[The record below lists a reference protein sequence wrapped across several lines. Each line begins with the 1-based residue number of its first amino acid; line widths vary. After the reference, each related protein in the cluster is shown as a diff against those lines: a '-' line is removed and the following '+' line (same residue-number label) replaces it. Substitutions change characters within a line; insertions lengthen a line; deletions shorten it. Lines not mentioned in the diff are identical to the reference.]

1 MNEIFNLSDLIA
13 LVVSAT
19 LIALYHVYLRLKL
32 KKNPSYTI
40 QAVNRAA
47 RTQWV
52 LSVMSAPDRNILGVQ
67 TLRNATMAATFMAST
82 AVLLI
87 IGTLNL
93 SSQATKL
100 LDTWHVLN
108 VVGSPHPGLWILK
121 LLLLISDF
129 FVAFFAFTMSVR
141 LYNHV
146 GFHLSVPEAARTG
159 ILSTRAVAIH
169 LNRAGHYYS
178 IGMRAYYFSVP
189 LVFWLFGPLFMF
201 AATLVL
207 IAVMYHVDRT
217 PTHSK
222 AYYAEHLGLGAEQPA
237 PTGKE

>member
-1 MNEIFNLSDLIA
+1 MNELFNYTDLA
-13 LVVSAT
+13 SLAVSAV
-19 LIALYHVYLRLKL
+19 LIALYHAYLALRLK
-32 KKNPSYTI
+32 KDPSYTI

-52 LSVMSAPDRNILGVQ
+52 VSMMGDPGRNIVGVQ

-87 IGTLNL
+87 VGTLNL
-93 SSQATKL
+93 SGEANKL
-100 LDTWHVLN
+100 IDTWHVLN
-108 VVGSPHPGLWILK
+108 IGSTHPALWILK
-121 LLLLISDF
+121 LLFLVSDF

-146 GFHLSVPEAARTG
+146 GFQISVPREVRAG
-159 ILSTRAVAIH
+159 ILSTREVAIH
-169 LNRAGHYYS
+169 LNRAGYYYS

-201 AATLVL
+201 LATLVL

-217 PTHSK
+217 PQDPGGYEEQVSVPHDP
-222 AYYAEHLGLGAEQPA
+222 AAAAE
-237 PTGKE
+237 KE